1 MGKWYGFLFGYMIRE
16 AGLSL
21 QTGGRVSTGNG
32 NSVMVSRSETKRV
45 YLQLFAAACEKSIV
59 FHGFVDL

>member
-1 MGKWYGFLFGYMIRE
+1 MIRE
-16 AGLSL
+16 APLSL

-32 NSVMVSRSETKRV
+32 NSIMVSRSETKRV